1 MLPAISPVNT
11 CNMKPMY
18 CADPGSLNPS
28 DIPITAKKV
37 PGEVPDMMSTKI
49 RRPEIAH
56 ALIKPA
62 SEQ

>member
-1 MLPAISPVNT
+1 
-11 CNMKPMY
+11 MY